1 MQAIYTHVYDRYV
14 YIIFYYLAFILR
26 LFLIRCFPLL
36 LFLQTSPVIAQE
48 TFLSKGEFNF
58 QQTTFL
64 GTHNAIR
71 ETRMKKT
78 SKYNF
83 Q

>member
-36 LFLQTSPVIAQE
+36 LFLQTSPAIAQE

-58 QQTTFL
+58 FGHPQRDTR
-64 GTHNAIR
+64 NANEENLQI
-71 ETRMKKT
+71 
-78 SKYNF
+78 
-83 Q
+83 

>member
-36 LFLQTSPVIAQE
+36 LFLQTSRQLRKKHFCLKV
-48 TFLSKGEFNF
+48 SS
-58 QQTTFL
+58 TFL